1 MLRLIGVEFF
11 KLKRRWLPYILLLV
25 LLAFMVITILGAYF
39 SYQSWMDQSPDTYPN
54 TQIIDGPVTQGEEPD
69 ITIIAPGPGAPGERI
84 EGPGMVSP
92 IGMWK
97 ESLVLPTSLE
107 GVFRSIQGLG
117 TFLVIILAASV
128 VGTEYRWGT
137 LRQILAKGT
146 SRPQYLGAKL
156 LALAIIVMAG
166 VIIAVIVGFIIG
178 IITTKLV
185 EGGVNWDFLS
195 ISYVGNLF
203 ASMGRTLLIFGVY
216 LTLAFFFTTLLRSST
231 SGIAIG
237 LVLIFAETIIIGILS
252 NSTGWLADITPY
264 TIGFNVQ
271 ELAVL
276 NLPDMRESTTPWW
289 QAAGILLTYG
299 LAFVAAAF
307 YFFRRQDLTA

>member
-25 LLAFMVITILGAYF
+25 LLAFMVVTVLGAYF
-39 SYQSWMDQSPDTYPN
+39 SYQTWIDQYPD

-84 EGPGMVSP
+84 EWPGMVSP
-92 IGMWK
+92 IEMWK
-97 ESLVLPTSLE
+97 ESLVLPTSME

-137 LRQILAKGT
+137 LRQMLAKGT
-146 SRPQYLGAKL
+146 SRPRYLGAKV
-156 LALAIIVMAG
+156 LALAIAVMAG

-271 ELAVL
+271 ELTAL
-276 NLPDMRESTTPWW
+276 NSPGMRESTTPWW
-289 QAAGILLTYG
+289 QSAGILLTYG
-299 LAFVAAAF
+299 LAFLAAAF

>member
-25 LLAFMVITILGAYF
+25 LLAFMVVTVLGAYF
-39 SYQSWMDQSPDTYPN
+39 SYQTWIDQYPD

-84 EGPGMVSP
+84 EWPGMVSP
-92 IGMWK
+92 IEMWK
-97 ESLVLPTSLE
+97 ESLVLPTSME

-137 LRQILAKGT
+137 LRQMLAKGT
-146 SRPQYLGAKL
+146 SRPRYLGAKV
-156 LALAIIVMAG
+156 LALAIAVMAG

-178 IITTKLV
+178 IITTILV

-195 ISYVGNLF
+195 INYIGNLF

-271 ELAVL
+271 ELTAL
-276 NLPDMRESTTPWW
+276 NSPGMRESTTPWW
-289 QAAGILLTYG
+289 QSAGILLTYG
-299 LAFVAAAF
+299 LAFLAAAF

>member
-54 TQIIDGPVTQGEEPD
+54 TQIIDGPGISGEEPD
-69 ITIIAPGPGAPGERI
+69 VTIIVPGGGIPTEVI
-84 EGPGMVSP
+84 E
-92 IGMWK
+92 MWK
-97 ESLVLPTSLE
+97 ESLVLPTSME

-137 LRQILAKGT
+137 LRQMLAKGT
-146 SRPQYLGAKL
+146 SRPRYLGAKV
-156 LALAIIVMAG
+156 LALAIAVMAG

-178 IITTKLV
+178 IITTILV

-195 ISYVGNLF
+195 INYIGNLF

-231 SGIAIG
+231 SSIAIG
-237 LVLIFAETIIIGILS
+237 LVLIFAETIIIGMLS

-264 TIGFNVQ
+264 IIGFNVQ
-271 ELAVL
+271 ELAAL
-276 NLPDMRESTTPWW
+276 NSPGMYPVGFQESTKPWW
-289 QAAGILLTYG
+289 QSAGILLTYG
-299 LAFVAAAF
+299 LTFLAAAF